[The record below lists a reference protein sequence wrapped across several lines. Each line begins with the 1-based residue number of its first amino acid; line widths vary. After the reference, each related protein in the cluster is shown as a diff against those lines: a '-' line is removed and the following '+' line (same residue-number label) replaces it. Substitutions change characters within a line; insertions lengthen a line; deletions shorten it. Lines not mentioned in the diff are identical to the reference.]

1 MIELSL
7 GKMVL
12 LALIALIVLG
22 PEKLPGAARTAGAL
36 LRRLRSGWDNVRAE
50 VERELEIE
58 EIKRSAREAVATA
71 EAAQQQ
77 VKDTL
82 KSAHDP
88 FAEAAAMVRLKPPVS
103 SDQLPIPEE
112 KAPEQRTTNPPL
124 LDLPLET
131 VSSTGHLNP
140 ADPPSA
146 QIGAPALPSTDRAAP
161 DPVTD
166 GRALEGVQSELP
178 LDEPPMNVAQHEP
191 AHDMTRHDND
201 QPDSDSHEKGSPHGN
216 A

>member
-36 LRRLRSGWDNVRAE
+36 LRRVRSGWDNVKAE

-58 EIKRSAREAVATA
+58 EIKRSAREAVASA
-71 EAAQQQ
+71 EAAQQH

-82 KSAHDP
+82 KEAHDP
-88 FAEAAAMVRLKPPVS
+88 FAEAAAMVRLQPPAS
-103 SDQLPIPEE
+103 
-112 KAPEQRTTNPPL
+112 
-124 LDLPLET
+124 
-131 VSSTGHLNP
+131 
-140 ADPPSA
+140 ADPVLKPEGHSA
-146 QIGAPALPSTDRAAP
+146 ESLPSESGVRQAHPLQGPIAA
-161 DPVTD
+161 DQT
-166 GRALEGVQSELP
+166 LEGVQAELP
-178 LDEPPMNVAQHEP
+178 LNESPGKP
-191 AHDMTRHDND
+191 AHDKRM
-201 QPDSDSHEKGSPHGN
+201 PHGN

>member
-36 LRRLRSGWDNVRAE
+36 LRRVRSGWDNVKAE

-58 EIKRSAREAVATA
+58 EIRRSAREAVAGA

-82 KSAHDP
+82 KQAHDP
-88 FAEAAAMVRLKPPVS
+88 FAEAAAMVRLQPPAS
-103 SDQLPIPEE
+103 SEIPLRPEDMTPEE
-112 KAPEQRTTNPPL
+112 RVTNRHRLEPATIDMPPG
-124 LDLPLET
+124 D
-131 VSSTGHLNP
+131 
-140 ADPPSA
+140 SA
-146 QIGAPALPSTDRAAP
+146 RAAEHVA
-161 DPVTD
+161 DTRTD
-166 GRALEGVQSELP
+166 DEQALEGVQSELP
-178 LDEPPMNVAQHEP
+178 LDQVSIEPM
-191 AHDMTRHDND
+191 HDTSTHG
-201 QPDSDSHEKGSPHGN
+201 EGAPHGH

>member
-36 LRRLRSGWDNVRAE
+36 LRRVRSGWDNVKAE

-58 EIKRSAREAVATA
+58 EIKRSAREAVASA
-71 EAAQQQ
+71 EAAQKH

-82 KSAHDP
+82 KETHDP
-88 FAEAAAMVRLKPPVS
+88 FAEAAAMVKLQPSASNAVS
-103 SDQLPIPEE
+103 QDAAS
-112 KAPEQRTTNPPL
+112 PEQMTNAGPLAPPPANA
-124 LDLPLET
+124 DADAESVVPASPPHVAD
-131 VSSTGHLNP
+131 VSDEHTA
-140 ADPPSA
+140 ADGEPS
-146 QIGAPALPSTDRAAP
+146 P
-161 DPVTD
+161 
-166 GRALEGVQSELP
+166 EGVQAELP
-178 LDEPPMNVAQHEP
+178 LDKPRPGPEHEP
-191 AHDMTRHDND
+191 SLHKGAPHDH
-201 QPDSDSHEKGSPHGN
+201 